1 MTKSNTNRFV
11 GAAWS
16 LLAFQFIA
24 SVGAVAVSAWAVL
37 EVQPRLA
44 QLQAME
50 PNPPVPPEGAT
61 PAPATHQPETLPPP
75 APPPIAPTPTDLLQT
90 PPVFGA
96 VDLRAG
102 EERSVDVRAG
112 GAFDGSRIGAACSVG
127 LITEQPS
134 LVLRYTAGALPLNIS
149 VGSQADT
156 TLIVRAPDGSWHCN
170 DDAEGYNPRVS
181 WESPASGAYLIWVGR
196 LGAPSQFDTGVL
208 SMSHHLPGVIQ

>member
-24 SVGAVAVSAWAVL
+24 SAGAVAVSAWAVL

-50 PNPPVPPEGAT
+50 QNEPVPEEAT
-61 PAPATHQPETLPPP
+61 PAPATPQPETLPPP
-75 APPPIAPTPTDLLQT
+75 PPIAPPPTDLLQA
-90 PPVFGA
+90 PPVFGF

-102 EERSVDVRAG
+102 EERSLNVRAG
-112 GAFDGSRIGAACSVG
+112 GAFDGSRIGATCSVG
-127 LITEQPS
+127 LFTEQPS
-134 LVLRYTAGALPLNIS
+134 IALRYVAGGLPLNIS

-170 DDAEGYNPRVS
+170 DDAEGYNPRVT
-181 WESPASGAYLIWVGR
+181 WEGPASGTYLIWVGR
-196 LGAPSQFDTGVL
+196 LGAPSQFDAGVL
-208 SMSHHLPGVIQ
+208 SMSHHRPGVIQ

>member
-24 SVGAVAVSAWAVL
+24 SAGAVAVSAWAVL

-44 QLQAME
+44 ELQAME
-50 PNPPVPPEGAT
+50 QNEPVAPEEAT
-61 PAPATHQPETLPPP
+61 PAPATPQPETLPPP
-75 APPPIAPTPTDLLQT
+75 PPPPVAPTPTDLL
-90 PPVFGA
+90 PPLFGS

-112 GAFDGSRIGAACSVG
+112 GAFDGSRIGATCSVG

-134 LVLRYTAGALPLNIS
+134 LVLRYAAGGLPLNIS

-181 WESPASGAYLIWVGR
+181 WESPASGTYLIWVGR
-196 LGAPSQFDTGVL
+196 LGAPGQFDTGLL
-208 SMSHHLPGVIQ
+208 SMSHHRPGVIQ